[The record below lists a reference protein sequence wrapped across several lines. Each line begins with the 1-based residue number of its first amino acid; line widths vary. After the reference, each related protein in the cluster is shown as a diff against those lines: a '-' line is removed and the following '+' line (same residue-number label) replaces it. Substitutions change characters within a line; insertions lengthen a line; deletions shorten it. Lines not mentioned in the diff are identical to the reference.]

1 MAAARWSTGKA
12 SSRPTGKYPAEG
24 TRLKEFL
31 AMLFES
37 GALGP
42 VAAVLVNDA
51 LDRLRK
57 NKGKR
62 GKGRG
67 STGDTKDDS

>member
-1 MAAARWSTGKA
+1 MVDRQGQQPPNGEVPSG
-12 SSRPTGKYPAEG
+12 RHPVE
-24 TRLKEFL
+24 EFL

-42 VAAVLVNDA
+42 VAAVLVKEA
-51 LDRLRK
+51 LDRLR

-62 GKGRG
+62 GEGRG